1 MFAQKNMAP
10 TGCLTQFPVVRENFK
25 PNFSEFLYI
34 FAGHVLCASCCTNIV
49 EKTSPRLSPVCPFC
63 REQFTNDSL
72 RLIRMDFT
80 TSGWSTPRRFPA
92 LETFND
98 LNTEILQRKT
108 ERVLNSDGSKTFEVR
123 RLEDKVGRVAAKKCS
138 VEEVSSLY
146 KELEEWLLAEKNEQ
160 VRPIDSMISP
170 VTPPRQFLFL
180 DLIAFP
186 QRVPS
191 ARYSHEP
198 LSPFGGK

>member
-1 MFAQKNMAP
+1 
-10 TGCLTQFPVVRENFK
+10 
-25 PNFSEFLYI
+25 
-34 FAGHVLCASCCTNIV
+34 
-49 EKTSPRLSPVCPFC
+49 
-63 REQFTNDSL
+63 
-72 RLIRMDFT
+72 MDFT

-92 LETFND
+92 VETFND
-98 LNTEILQRKT
+98 FNTEILQRKT

-123 RLEDKVGRVAAKKCS
+123 RLEDKVARVAAKKCS

-160 VRPIDSMISP
+160 VGLIDSMILPLNKQIFFS
-170 VTPPRQFLFL
+170 

-186 QRVPS
+186 QRGPP